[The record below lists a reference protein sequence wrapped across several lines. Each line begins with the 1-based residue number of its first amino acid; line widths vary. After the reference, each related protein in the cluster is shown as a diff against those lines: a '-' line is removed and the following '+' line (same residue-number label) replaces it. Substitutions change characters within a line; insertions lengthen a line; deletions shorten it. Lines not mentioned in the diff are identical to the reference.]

1 MVADPFRRAAGSA
14 TLPYVTSDQELTLI
28 FGAIHLLALVFGGV
42 LFWMFLHSETAPAWE
57 PPDDEESDGGGGGG
71 NDRLGAKPKKPVSPG
86 GLPLPDAAQAKL
98 RLRGP
103 GRLADAY
110 PPAFRRPDHEPG
122 RTPERV

>member
-1 MVADPFRRAAGSA
+1 MTADE
-14 TLPYVTSDQELTLI
+14 ELTLI
-28 FGAIHLLALVFGGV
+28 FGVIHLIAIGFGGV
-42 LFWMFLHSETAPAWE
+42 LFWMFLKSDTAPAWE
-57 PPDDEESDGGGGGG
+57 PPEDDDSGGDGGGGGG
-71 NDRLGAKPKKPVSPG
+71 NDRLGARPKKPSPG

-110 PPAFRRPDHEPG
+110 PPQRRTAPEHDPL